1 MSIRAVMSRPL
12 GALATTLAGVAVGLV
27 ISAAPAAGQPD
38 AELQRFLRAYDAVE
52 ESKTRFSETMIGVV
66 SDLGGAYGNEG
77 YRLRAALETMDAS
90 LAAWGDAVATLER
103 LAGFLDTAGARLLL
117 AQVYLDHHRVAD
129 AWRECLRA
137 IELDPTLPDGYV
149 MLARIH
155 LAESQLELAA
165 DALREATVADS
176 VALYFYQLASTYGA
190 LERTTEATAALQAFV
205 MAAERR
211 LADLWTATGLRLSD
225 SERSRRLSRRSRFD
239 TRQAPI
245 DLMAR
250 AAGAATGFL
259 PAGYETAAQHLVAG
273 NYDQA
278 VAALGDAL
286 RTAALTLDVPDLGGD
301 PDQQLQAARRAA
313 ADPSAG
319 APAHVSLGHV
329 LMALERADEARPA
342 FERALEL
349 DATLET
355 PRLRLAS
362 HALSEGNTG
371 RAIEHL
377 EAAVRQ
383 HPSSREARRLLANAY
398 WAADN
403 LGAAV
408 IQFNAALAMDPTN
421 EQLRTS
427 RQTMLVSA
435 PPNAAIEAEVTA
447 VAADHSR
454 SGVAHQNLGRLHQS
468 VGRNRE
474 AVEAYRYALGRYPLV
489 AVSRLH
495 LRIAE
500 IQIQQLLVDEAIGS
514 FRASLEVDP
523 NAVAPRA
530 GIARLLH
537 EGSRLDEAYVE
548 YLVVLLLDPLNAD
561 AHAQVAQIQLQRGHF
576 AQAVA
581 AGRRALTE
589 NPDDLQARYAVG
601 QALMRSGAVEEGR
614 SELAEYARRQS
625 EGEDSARRQR
635 DLDALNQ
642 EALVLAGAG
651 QLDPAIV
658 LLRKAVEM
666 DQTGVAHTNLGLAL
680 MEAGRV
686 DEAIEIFEKA
696 AEVAQDSETAHL
708 YLADA
713 YQEVGRLAE
722 SERARAV
729 YEQMRAARQR
739 NGR

>member
-1 MSIRAVMSRPL
+1 MCR
-12 GALATTLAGVAVGLV
+12 T
-27 ISAAPAAGQPD
+27 
-38 AELQRFLRAYDAVE
+38 
-52 ESKTRFSETMIGVV
+52 
-66 SDLGGAYGNEG
+66 
-77 YRLRAALETMDAS
+77 
-90 LAAWGDAVATLER
+90 WVATRVSSCKPPVER
-103 LAGFLDTAGARLLL
+103 QPIPPPALPP
-117 AQVYLDHHRVAD
+117 YVA
-129 AWRECLRA
+129 
-137 IELDPTLPDGYV
+137 
-149 MLARIH
+149 
-155 LAESQLELAA
+155 
-165 DALREATVADS
+165 
-176 VALYFYQLASTYGA
+176 
-190 LERTTEATAALQAFV
+190 
-205 MAAERR
+205 
-211 LADLWTATGLRLSD
+211 
-225 SERSRRLSRRSRFD
+225 
-239 TRQAPI
+239 
-245 DLMAR
+245 
-250 AAGAATGFL
+250 
-259 PAGYETAAQHLVAG
+259 
-273 NYDQA
+273 
-278 VAALGDAL
+278 
-286 RTAALTLDVPDLGGD
+286 
-301 PDQQLQAARRAA
+301 
-313 ADPSAG
+313 
-319 APAHVSLGHV
+319 LGHV
-329 LMALERADEARPA
+329 LMALDRADEARPA

-447 VAADHSR
+447 VAADHTR
-454 SGVAHQNLGRLHQS
+454 SGVAHQNLGRLYQS

-474 AVEAYRYALGRYPLV
+474 AVEAYRHALGRYPLV

-495 LRIAE
+495 LRIAD
-500 IQIQQLLVDEAIGS
+500 IQVQQLLVDEATGS

-530 GIARLLH
+530 GIARLLL

-561 AHAQVAQIQLQRGHF
+561 AHAKVAQIQLQRGHF
-576 AQAVA
+576 AKAVA

-614 SELAEYARRQS
+614 SELAEYARQQS
-625 EGEDSARRQR
+625 DGEDRARRQR
-635 DLDALNQ
+635 ELDALNQ
-642 EALVLAGAG
+642 EALAHAGAG
-651 QLDPAIV
+651 RLDAAIE
-658 LLRKAVEM
+658 LLRTVVDM
-666 DQTGVAHTNLGLAL
+666 DPSGAALTNLGLAM
-680 MEAGRV
+680 MEAGRIE
-686 DEAIEIFEKA
+686 EAVKIFETA
-696 AEVAQDSETAHL
+696 VEIAEDSETAHL

-713 YQEVGRLAE
+713 YQEVGRLEE

-729 YEQMRAARQR
+729 YEQMRAERQR